1 MFAAAFKTNVSDG
14 LIAYAA
20 REKGNYFAGTRGADG
35 YRNNPVYEDKDSGHT
50 NTTERMIPNMAR
62 FYRPGGEV
70 VNSNVSS
77 KSLLLKNNWY
87 LPANQKIALA
97 YMKTRV
103 EFGEHNPFYSNI
115 AQGYSDDFYS
125 IDRGSISEQMMP
137 GQGMDSTIQTKSY
150 KLGYAWQPDSPWI
163 DLQANVWRV
172 NTRSTRYQNG
182 AADLYVDSPYELI
195 TDKQEVEDKLKLD
208 NYWDHGGRTDED
220 AWLLEYNRR
229 HQIFK
234 DKYGYNA
241 NDIIW
246 RTPQGNN
253 TDDAP
258 DSGRVAFY
266 RLKQTYSPYR
276 NDRFEGQVFRDGMFD
291 ETVQN
296 PAGIKGAY
304 YKYLI
309 KQHADTWMEE
319 GYEYQKREYPIK
331 PYNGELIRKELD
343 PNSPE
348 NWPTPEHV
356 RAHAWS
362 PMLSVSYDLT
372 DNGRLHLRWA
382 QAARFPSIYEATTV
396 NSSWTDAYDQAFDLK
411 PERSTNWEIGYTYN
425 FAPPASKNCAAATS
439 VSPTTTAPSK
449 TPSSFR
455 KSATCNNTTAASHA
469 AWNCKAA
476 STAANGSPPSARTA
490 SNKSCATKPPPSTT
504 TPTSTAC
511 QNASKAASAQP
522 ASTRAA
528 SPSIPSTSTSAP
540 AASTKNSNWAYAA
553 STTAKPKTNSR
564 THWRNSATPASS
576 NPPAAPT
583 TGVRPPYSTP
593 TAATARA
600 NTPNSISASPTSP
613 TATTS
618 TPCPTSP

>member
-35 YRNNPVYEDKDSGHT
+35 YRNNPVYEGKDSGHT

-62 FYRPGGEV
+62 FYRPGREV

-125 IDRGSISEQMMP
+125 IDRASISEQMMP

-182 AADLYVDSPYELI
+182 AADLYVGSPDDDYDNWRRCSRGEVPPSLENEKMSCQELIAAGKVPAQKPPLLPYDGFNPNSDGYRVKTAAEQRTRATRSGADISNRFRLGSKLDLTISANVQHEKLDEYTESFSQDNDFDNLSGAASGMAALSGPRAGRRHEWGAALAFDWRPTSRLNIQAGIRYDKFWSFDDVLARKRRERKDLFYSILKGYDSYITGAYLPYYELI
-195 TDKQEVEDKLKLD
+195 TDKQEVEEKLKLD
-208 NYWDHGGRTDED
+208 NYWNYGDRTDED
-220 AWLLEYNRR
+220 AWLLEYNRM
-229 HQIFK
+229 HQAFEK
-234 DKYGYNA
+234 KYGYDA
-241 NDIIW
+241 SDIIW

-266 RLKQTYSPYR
+266 RKKQAYTPYR
-276 NDRFEGQVFRDGMFD
+276 NGRFEGPVFRDGMFD
-291 ETVQN
+291 EKVQN

-319 GYEYQKREYPIK
+319 GYEYQKREYPVK
-331 PYNGELIRKELD
+331 PYDGN
-343 PNSPE
+343 
-348 NWPTPEHV
+348 
-356 RAHAWS
+356 
-362 PMLSVSYDLT
+362 
-372 DNGRLHLRWA
+372 
-382 QAARFPSIYEATTV
+382 
-396 NSSWTDAYDQAFDLK
+396 K
-411 PERSTNWEIGYTYN
+411 PAGN
-425 FAPPASKNCAAATS
+425 
-439 VSPTTTAPSK
+439 
-449 TPSSFR
+449 
-455 KSATCNNTTAASHA
+455 
-469 AWNCKAA
+469 
-476 STAANGSPPSARTA
+476 
-490 SNKSCATKPPPSTT
+490 
-504 TPTSTAC
+504 
-511 QNASKAASAQP
+511 
-522 ASTRAA
+522 
-528 SPSIPSTSTSAP
+528 
-540 AASTKNSNWAYAA
+540 
-553 STTAKPKTNSR
+553 
-564 THWRNSATPASS
+564 
-576 NPPAAPT
+576 
-583 TGVRPPYSTP
+583 
-593 TAATARA
+593 
-600 NTPNSISASPTSP
+600 
-613 TATTS
+613 
-618 TPCPTSP
+618 

>member
-14 LIAYAA
+14 LITYAA

-62 FYRPGGEV
+62 FYRPGREV

-208 NYWDHGGRTDED
+208 NYWDHGDRTDED

-234 DKYGYNA
+234 YKYGYNA

-266 RLKQTYSPYR
+266 RKKTS
-276 NDRFEGQVFRDGMFD
+276 
-291 ETVQN
+291 
-296 PAGIKGAY
+296 
-304 YKYLI
+304 
-309 KQHADTWMEE
+309 
-319 GYEYQKREYPIK
+319 
-331 PYNGELIRKELD
+331 
-343 PNSPE
+343 
-348 NWPTPEHV
+348 
-356 RAHAWS
+356 
-362 PMLSVSYDLT
+362 
-372 DNGRLHLRWA
+372 LHPLP
-382 QAARFPSIYEATTV
+382 Q
-396 NSSWTDAYDQAFDLK
+396 
-411 PERSTNWEIGYTYN
+411 
-425 FAPPASKNCAAATS
+425 
-439 VSPTTTAPSK
+439 
-449 TPSSFR
+449 
-455 KSATCNNTTAASHA
+455 
-469 AWNCKAA
+469 
-476 STAANGSPPSARTA
+476 
-490 SNKSCATKPPPSTT
+490 
-504 TPTSTAC
+504 
-511 QNASKAASAQP
+511 
-522 ASTRAA
+522 
-528 SPSIPSTSTSAP
+528 
-540 AASTKNSNWAYAA
+540 
-553 STTAKPKTNSR
+553 
-564 THWRNSATPASS
+564 
-576 NPPAAPT
+576 
-583 TGVRPPYSTP
+583 RPL
-593 TAATARA
+593 
-600 NTPNSISASPTSP
+600 
-613 TATTS
+613 
-618 TPCPTSP
+618 